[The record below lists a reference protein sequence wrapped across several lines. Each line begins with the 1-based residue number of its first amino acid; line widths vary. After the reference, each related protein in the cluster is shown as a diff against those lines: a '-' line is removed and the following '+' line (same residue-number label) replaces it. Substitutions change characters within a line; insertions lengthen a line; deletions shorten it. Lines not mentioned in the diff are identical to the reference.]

1 MKVAEWQKKFPMQI
15 TLSRMFLMPFI
26 VACLYPDQL
35 IWNVTAAVL
44 FILASITDYFDGY
57 YARKWNAVSN
67 EGKFMDPIAD
77 KVLVTGVLVMLLAMH
92 RIDVFMVILILVRD
106 TYIGGIRSVA
116 AADQI
121 IIAAKPAGKWK
132 TALQMSAIPAV
143 MVDNFQEW
151 ITNPVWAEYSRWIG
165 KIGYGVLWISV
176 ILSITSGIEY
186 YLGYQKE
193 KRKS

>member
-1 MKVAEWQKKFPMQI
+1 MQVAEWQKKLPMQI
-15 TLSRMFLMPFI
+15 TLTRIWLMPII
-26 VACLYPDQL
+26 VAAMIPNTLP
-35 IWNVTAAVL
+35 WNFLAAVL
-44 FILASITDYFDGY
+44 FGLASATDYFDGH
-57 YARKWNAVSN
+57 YARKWNVVSN

-77 KVLVTGVLVMLLAMH
+77 KILVTGILVMLLALQK
-92 RIDVFMVILILVRD
+92 IDAYMVILILVRD

-143 MVDNFQEW
+143 IIGSLEPWLNYTW
-151 ITNPVWAEYSRWIG
+151 TGYLG
-165 KIGYGVLWISV
+165 KIGYVVLWMSV
-176 ILSITSGIEY
+176 ILSISSGIEY

-193 KRKS
+193 KRKP